1 MRSGAQEPIA
11 RVYSRQPRRST
22 LLAAALALTIA
33 MAIST
38 GVLAADPIGQIK
50 TAQGAVSIERDG
62 ARRPA
67 VAGDRVLQSDVVITG
82 ADGTAGIT
90 FQDNS
95 MMSLGP
101 DSALALDCFRFDTT
115 THDGEFE
122 SSLKRG
128 TLAVKSGYIVEQ
140 GPQAMRVRTPAA
152 ILGVRGT
159 EFVVRAEA
167 AR

>member
-1 MRSGAQEPIA
+1 
-11 RVYSRQPRRST
+11 VYSRPPRRST
-22 LLAAALALTIA
+22 LLAAALVLA
-33 MAIST
+33 MGTAIST
-38 GVLAADPIGQIK
+38 GALAADPIGQIK
-50 TAQGAVSIERDG
+50 TAQGTVSIERDG
-62 ARRPA
+62 ARQPA
-67 VAGDRVLQSDVVITG
+67 AAGDRVLQSDVVITG

-101 DSALALDCFRFDTT
+101 DSALALDRFRFDTT

-122 SSLKRG
+122 SSLKHG